1 MLHTRVSVCVCVK
14 DRGGGRWS
22 RRGEGKGTYVKNTEF
37 SIPGFSL
44 GLYGSGPHNRTYF
57 VIETQQSSFLEL
69 LFKLKDRYP
78 VIFIL
83 AFPTGWRSVSDK
95 MT

>member
-1 MLHTRVSVCVCVK
+1 MIVILVCVK
-14 DRGGGRWS
+14 DRGGGRGS
-22 RRGEGKGTYVKNTEF
+22 GRGEGKGTYVKNTEF
-37 SIPGFSL
+37 NIPGFSL
-44 GLYGSGPHNRTYF
+44 GLYGSGPHSRTYF

-69 LFKLKDRYP
+69 LFKLKGRYP

-83 AFPTGWRSVSDK
+83 AFPTGWRSVLDK